1 MAIFD
6 ASTSTVAIKLNTPAI
21 GMFNFWLGTPN
32 VLDFGQITAF
42 TPTVFAARDAATGYR
57 VTWEGIGLSYAGG
70 EPSGTIK
77 AFSMVNSAGAPVYRF
92 SGFELWITTD
102 PDADLP
108 VEEMMNIVLAGND
121 QIRGGSASDVL
132 SGYAGNDSLFGGAGN
147 DSLSGGAGNDTLD
160 GSLGADQLV
169 GGAGSDTYIV
179 DNAGDRV
186 LDLNAAAA
194 EIDTVLAGVS
204 WTLGVNVENL
214 QLTGSAALNGTGNA
228 AHNLITGNA
237 AANTLS
243 GDAGNDTLNGGAGN
257 DLLIGG
263 TGNDT
268 YVVDAVGD
276 RVTETS
282 TLATE
287 IDTVQAAVSYALGAN
302 VENLVLLGAAALN
315 GTGNAANNVITGN
328 AAANTLDGGAGND
341 VLIGGAGTDRLTGGI
356 GNDVFRFAAWTDLG
370 LGTARDVITDFTR
383 GQDRIDLSLID
394 ANAALAGD
402 QAFSLVTTGFGTAAG
417 QVRYAGGI
425 VSINTDTDA
434 AAEYEIQLIGTVPTA
449 LGATDFVL

>member
-6 ASTSTVAIKLNTPAI
+6 ASTSTVAIKLYTSAY

-32 VLDFGQITAF
+32 LLDFVQVVSFTATAF
-42 TPTVFAARDAATGYR
+42 VARDAATGYR
-57 VTWEGIGLSYAGG
+57 VTWQGQGLSYAQG
-70 EPSGTIK
+70 EPSGVIN
-77 AFSMVNSAGAPVYRF
+77 AFSMVNGAGATLYRF
-92 SGFELWITTD
+92 SGFELWVPTD

-108 VEEMMNIVLAGND
+108 IEEMMNIVLAGDD

-132 SGYAGNDSLFGGAGN
+132 SGYAGNDSILGGAGN

-160 GSLGADQLV
+160 GGIGADQLA
-169 GGAGSDTYIV
+169 GGAGADLYIV

-186 LDLNAAAA
+186 LELSAATS
-194 EIDTVLAGVS
+194 EIDTVSTGVS

-214 QLTGSAALNGTGNA
+214 LLTGTAALSGTGNA
-228 AHNLITGNA
+228 ANNVLTGNA

-243 GDAGNDTLNGGAGN
+243 GGAGNDTLNGGAGN
-257 DLLIGG
+257 DVLIGG
-263 TGNDT
+263 TGNDS
-268 YVVDAVGD
+268 YVVDAAGD

-287 IDTVQAAVSYALGAN
+287 IDTVQAAISHTLGAN

-315 GTGNAANNVITGN
+315 GTGNTAHNVITGN
-328 AAANTLDGGAGND
+328 AGANTLSGDAGND
-341 VLIGGAGTDRLTGGI
+341 TLIGGAGTDRLTGGT
-356 GNDVFRFAAWTDLG
+356 GNDTFRFGAWTDLG
-370 LGTARDVITDFTR
+370 LGAARDLVTDFTR

-402 QAFSLVTTGFGTAAG
+402 QAFSLVSTGFGTAAG

-425 VSINTDTDA
+425 VAINTDTDA
-434 AAEYEIQLIGTVPTA
+434 AAEYEIQLIGTVPAA
-449 LGATDFVL
+449 LAVTDFVL